1 MNTIEQHAEHILQ
14 SDLIGFRRKA
24 AQSLIVSKPKECV
37 EILLD
42 IANLCSLFREELH
55 NSELLE
61 RIYQSA
67 FWLNQHA
74 KEEAIIYSR
83 KEQELAERNKTIFF
97 PEEAENE
104 CRTEN

>member
-24 AQSLIVSKPKECV
+24 AQSLIISKPEECV

-74 KEEAIIYSR
+74 KEEAMRYVK
-83 KEQELAERNKTIFF
+83 KENELANKAKAIFF
-97 PEEAENE
+97 PEEI
-104 CRTEN
+104 

>member
-24 AQSLIVSKPKECV
+24 AQSVIINKREECV

-42 IANLCSLFREELH
+42 IANLCSLFREELN

-67 FWLNQHA
+67 FWLNQQA
-74 KEEAIIYSR
+74 KEEAIIYAR
-83 KEQELAERNKTIFF
+83 KEQELAEINKTIFF
-97 PEEAENE
+97 PEE
-104 CRTEN
+104 TQQ